1 MPERLQILHYDYVPD
16 IGEKRVPHRE
26 AHLALIARYQAD
38 GRLVIAGAVGD
49 PPHAGL
55 FAFRDEA
62 GARAFAAEDPYGQAG
77 LVVEATYDAW
87 NVVTPLP

>member
-1 MPERLQILHYDYVPD
+1 MPERLSILHYTYVPD
-16 IGEKRVPHRE
+16 IAEKRAPHRDS
-26 AHLALIARYQAD
+26 HLELIARYQAD

-49 PPHAGL
+49 PPHSGL
-55 FAFRDEA
+55 LVFRDED

-77 LVVEATYDAW
+77 LVAEASYDAW

>member
-16 IGEKRVPHRE
+16 IADKRGPHRE
-26 AHLALIARYQAD
+26 AHLALIGSYHAD

-55 FAFRDEA
+55 FGFRDEES
-62 GARAFAAEDPYGQAG
+62 ARAFAAEDPYGQAG
-77 LVVEATYDAW
+77 LVVEASYDPW